1 MRKVVIFTLLGLVAF
16 ALIIESGVF
25 EALALFLLA
34 GIIPG
39 TNVSIPYGVMLLAFI
54 GIAWLVFF
62 RFIIADIIAKF
73 RHLRRDT
80 QRKKR
85 LPKRRFSQI

>member
-1 MRKVVIFTLLGLVAF
+1 MRKAVIFTLLGLIVF
-16 ALIIESGVF
+16 ALMLESGMF
-25 EALALFLLA
+25 EALALFFLA
-34 GIIPG
+34 GVIPG
-39 TNVSIPYGVMLLAFI
+39 TNLSIPYGIMLLAFV

-62 RFIIADIIAKF
+62 RFVLADIITAV

-85 LPKRRFSQI
+85 LPKRRFGQI